1 MQVAIYYATGGGG
14 ILPVTVNLPL
24 VVDLAVAWQ
33 AVPQRVVAEQEKQR
47 NPIRV
52 AWSARMKATTRTA

>member
-1 MQVAIYYATGGGG
+1 VQVAIYYATGGGG

-52 AWSARMKATTRTA
+52 A